1 VYGFNVLEQ
10 DVFDVIGD
18 IGRISQRANT
28 HGTAFVA
35 CNILDVYVG
44 TVTFDGYAVLEKAQL
59 VRELDMNDTG
69 SLHRHL

>member
-18 IGRISQRANT
+18 IGRISQRADT
-28 HGTAFVA
+28 HGTAFMA
-35 CNILDVYVG
+35 SYIFDPDVG
-44 TVTFDGYAVLEKAQL
+44 TVAFDGDAVLEKAQS
-59 VRELDMNDTG
+59 VRELDMNETE